1 MNTVLKPGDAIVVP
15 EKAPNISGGRNWTQT
30 LQIAQIA
37 ASAAFTAAYVV
48 K

>member
-1 MNTVLKPGDAIVVP
+1 MNTVLKPGDTIVVP
-15 EKAPNISGGRNWTQT
+15 ERAPNVAGRNWIPV
-30 LQIAQIA
+30 LQMAQIA